1 MRTHCLRIAVLRE
14 GPIAARSESE
24 TVDPIAPLLLCEQPP
39 TERLALGQASFEI
52 VVSWHQ
58 LIRFDRGKPLGY
70 STVMDERELSLAVVG
85 IGYENDRKSKGDRRF
100 EMMLC
105 APGDP
110 IELRREPKNKHDKY
124 AVAVFTE
131 RGTQLGYLNA
141 ERAPWI
147 GGKILAGE
155 EYVAVYQQSGAV
167 TAVIRV
173 RSGGGSP
180 TLPLARPAA
189 QSSDESGQLADD
201 FEADPDG
208 PEWGA

>member
-1 MRTHCLRIAVLRE
+1 
-14 GPIAARSESE
+14 
-24 TVDPIAPLLLCEQPP
+24 
-39 TERLALGQASFEI
+39 
-52 VVSWHQ
+52 
-58 LIRFDRGKPLGY
+58 
-70 STVMDERELSLAVVG
+70 MDERELSLAVVG

-110 IELRREPKNKHDKY
+110 IELRREPKNKHDKH

-147 GGKILAGE
+147 GGKIRLGE
-155 EYVAVYQQSGAV
+155 EYVAVFQEPGVSA
-167 TAVIRV
+167 AVIRI
-173 RSGGGSP
+173 RFGGGAP
-180 TLPLARPAA
+180 TLPAPRP
-189 QSSDESGQLADD
+189 SSRSSKDREELADD